1 MQFRSLIRSSLALAA
16 LILVVAAGAW
26 IARQARDRFASQEN
40 PAQQTAGSQKQNS
53 FETANLDEFSAT
65 HLALGNPSGATSDSS
80 NENNF
85 LLVGKY
91 CALSYN
97 RNRAAANWVSWRLIR
112 EDMGHS
118 GRSDDFRP
126 DDRLPNGWYRVAPF
140 DYADKIYDRGHM
152 LPSGDRTNSTDA
164 NSTTFLMTNMQP
176 QTHELNTG
184 PWEKLESYARGLAF
198 RGNSVYQISGCT
210 GDKGLLRR
218 KITIPT
224 SCWKI
229 LVVVPRKGDIRNV
242 NTNTRV
248 IAVDMPNTD
257 GIEED
262 PWEKYRTT
270 VRAIEQQSGFDF
282 LSNLPR
288 EVQDVLEN
296 RVDNSSNAN

>member
-1 MQFRSLIRSSLALAA
+1 MQTRKLRRNLIGLVAFIAVTAA
-16 LILVVAAGAW
+16 CAW
-26 IARQARDRFASQEN
+26 IFRETRTRFSTPEKTSTST
-40 PAQQTAGSQKQNS
+40 QTQTSIPPVSIN
-53 FETANLDEFSAT
+53 ETEFSKI
-65 HLALGNPSGATSDSS
+65 HLALGNPSGATSDPS

-85 LLVGKY
+85 LVVGKY
-91 CALSYN
+91 SAFSYN
-97 RNRAAANWVSWRLIR
+97 RERAATNWVSWRLVR
-112 EDMGHS
+112 EHMGKIE
-118 GRSDDFRP
+118 RQNDFRP
-126 DDRLPNGWYRVAPF
+126 DDRLPNNFEKIMPF

-152 LPSGDRTNSTDA
+152 LPSGDRTNSQEA
-164 NSTTFLMTNMQP
+164 NSTTFFMSNMHP

-198 RGNSVYQISGCT
+198 RGNSVYQITGCT

-224 SCWKI
+224 SCWKVI
-229 LVVVPRKGDIRNV
+229 VAVPRRGDIRNI
-242 NTNTRV
+242 NSNTRV

-257 GIEED
+257 GILDD

-270 VRAIEQQSGFDF
+270 VRAIELQTGYDF